1 MEPTGAATG
10 ERSEVLWG
18 TTRISFAVRRS
29 ARRKTV
35 SLAVDARDG
44 LVVTAPA
51 NTPAETLGSV
61 VHARARWVVERL
73 RQKSALPSPPP
84 PRELVSGE
92 GYRYLGRQLRLR
104 LLVDAPPAPV
114 ILRQGWLELPLPA
127 GLPEEQRRPY
137 ARAALVDWYRR
148 LAASRLPEDTA
159 RWAQKLGVAAPRV
172 IVSEPE
178 KRWGSCSKGVVR
190 LNWRIL
196 QAPVSLIDY
205 VVAHEVTH
213 LLHEDHSRTFW
224 ATLGRVMPD
233 YEARK
238 VRLRELGPSLVW

>member
-1 MEPTGAATG
+1 MLACLDVDYRAGMDIATAATPPRPGAAPRG
-10 ERSEVLWG
+10 GRPRPG
-18 TTRISFAVRRS
+18 AVKRRS
-29 ARRKTV
+29 ACR
-35 SLAVDARDG
+35 DATR
-44 LVVTAPA
+44 
-51 NTPAETLGSV
+51 LG
-61 VHARARWVVERL
+61 
-73 RQKSALPSPPP
+73 P
-84 PRELVSGE
+84 PRG
-92 GYRYLGRQLRLR
+92 
-104 LLVDAPPAPV
+104 
-114 ILRQGWLELPLPA
+114 
-127 GLPEEQRRPY
+127 

-159 RWAQKLGVAAPRV
+159 RWAQKLGVAVPRV